1 MCPARKQASYRSEV
15 LNFTY
20 PVLHTGKKWYVD
32 FTSYDP
38 AVGLMKRKKYHLDG
52 IKKITDR
59 RKRAAELIE
68 SLTKLLRQGWS
79 PWINEDESNNYVLL
93 EKALEKYKKNIDRI
107 QKESTR
113 KSYASNLNAL
123 ETYIKEQVLP
133 PKYVYQLT
141 TGFFSDFL
149 DWLLFEREVSTRTR
163 NNYRLWCSSF
173 VSFLMER
180 EYLHSNPIEK
190 IKTLPEDPKKRL
202 PLDGSMLHKLQSYLS
217 ETNKMMLLACRMEYY
232 TFIRPQELTCIKIGD
247 ISVAEQ
253 SVFISAVNSKNR
265 RDGKVGLNAEIIK
278 LMVDLNIFNYPSDWY
293 LFGDKM
299 CCSRTKGSS
308 QQFRRQWIKIRKA
321 LKFSDE
327 YQFYSLKDSGIR
339 DLANSAG
346 IVVARDQAR
355 HTDISTTNKY
365 LQGRD
370 LPVHDETKTFK
381 GDL

>member
-1 MCPARKQASYRSEV
+1 
-15 LNFTY
+15 
-20 PVLHTGKKWYVD
+20 
-32 FTSYDP
+32 
-38 AVGLMKRKKYHLDG
+38 MKRKKYHLDG

-79 PWINEDESNNYVLL
+79 PWINENESNNYVLV
-93 EKALEKYKKNIDRI
+93 EKALDKYKKNIEKL
-107 QKESTR
+107 QKYTTR
-113 KSYASNLNAL
+113 KSYTSNLNTL
-123 ETYIKEQVLP
+123 ETYIKEQLLP
-133 PKYVYQLT
+133 PKYVYQLS

-149 DWLLFEREVSTRTR
+149 DWLYFDREVSARTR
-163 NNYRLWCSSF
+163 NNYRLWCSSLA
-173 VSFLMER
+173 SFFMER
-180 EYLHSNPIEK
+180 EYLHSNPLEK
-190 IKTLPEDPKKRL
+190 IKPIPENPKKRL
-202 PLDGSMLHKLQSYLS
+202 PLDGPQLRKLQAYLL

-253 SVFISAVNSKNR
+253 SVFISSSDSKNK
-265 RDGKVGLNAEIIK
+265 RDGKVGLNTEIIK
-278 LMVDLNIFNYPSDWY
+278 LMIDLEVFSHPSDWY

-299 CCSRTKGSS
+299 RCSPTKGSS
-308 QQFRRQWIKIRKA
+308 EQFRRQWIKIRKA